1 MFASSASAINL
12 YHIADSALPLG
23 GFSYSYGME
32 SAIKHGAIK
41 DIEEAQAYLSTFAN
55 QVISFEFPFVE
66 NMYNEGKEAVIV
78 WEKVEE
84 LVIAYEAM
92 ILNPM
97 VRRAGLILGKN
108 WIKVVDYLMEGSQA
122 SQVLKQYKGYYL
134 AQDFPLVFGLTAGVI
149 GYTRKE
155 MLQLYFF
162 MSIRDQISA
171 MIRLGVLGPM
181 AAHRLQNQLLTKF
194 NEEVKNY
201 QYKPF
206 TEAFKSAFL
215 QEILQLRH
223 HCIYSKLFQN

>member
-1 MFASSASAINL
+1 MFGASTSAISL

-41 DIEEAQAYLSTFAN
+41 DIEEAKSYLCTFAN
-55 QVISFEFPFVE
+55 QVISFEFPFVDS
-66 NMYNEGKEAVIV
+66 MFQEGKEKVIV

-84 LVIAYEAM
+84 QVVAYEAM

-97 VRRAGLILGKN
+97 VRRAGLILGNN
-108 WIKVVDYLMEGSQA
+108 WIKVVDYLMEDSQA
-122 SQVLKQYKGYYL
+122 SKVMKQYKGYQL
-134 AQDFPLVFGLTAGVI
+134 AKDFPLVFGLTAGVI
-149 GYTRKE
+149 GYERKE

-181 AAHRLQNQLLTKF
+181 AAHRLQNQILTSYT
-194 NEEVKNY
+194 EEIKNY
-201 QYKPF
+201 KPKPF

-215 QEILQLRH
+215 QEVLQLRH